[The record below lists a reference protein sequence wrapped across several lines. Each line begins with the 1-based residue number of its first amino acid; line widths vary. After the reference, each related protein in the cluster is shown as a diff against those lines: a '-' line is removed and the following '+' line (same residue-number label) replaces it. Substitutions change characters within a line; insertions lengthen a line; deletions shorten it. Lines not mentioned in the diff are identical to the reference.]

1 MHRVLEGWM
10 NWIERRLNDFSIRAK
25 FYLIYILCMLIPLI
39 MTDSV
44 IIHLVVKSE
53 DTTRYQEMQ
62 DMANVIQY
70 GINNEIEQAAALGKS
85 IYMSKY
91 INDFL
96 DHSYESTYDYVVS
109 AQDFFQETL
118 FENCV
123 GVNNVII
130 TMYADNESIVNGGNF
145 GKISSVRSK
154 GWYQA
159 IHHSS
164 QNKML
169 YFDYGSKN
177 SKGSENKRRV
187 YFIQKLNF
195 YSKDIEK
202 LLLVELDYSSLIR
215 LLEKMDYEADAYICK
230 DDKIVLS
237 NGRHASVGSDFD
249 VLEEK
254 DNIGLTQEWEIY
266 GANVS
271 IHIMNTEIAVM
282 EELRR
287 NTSLILILILINVV
301 FPMVMVSIFNRS
313 FSKRLGVLTG
323 AFKQVEGDHLMKV
336 PEEEAKDEIGTM
348 MRSYNIMAERMNSL
362 VQTVYKNKIMEQ
374 EMMMARQKAELLAL
388 RSQINPHFLFNTL
401 ESIRMHSLI
410 KREMETADMVEKL
423 ALLQRQY
430 VDWGEDNVEVAK
442 EMEFVEAYLRIQ
454 KYRFGDRLSY
464 ELDVEKECRQ
474 CVIPKLSLV
483 TFVENACVHGIESK
497 KTPGWIFVRVYR
509 KDEFLYLEIEDTGKG
524 MEEQE
529 IAVLLEK
536 MRNADIE
543 LLKGK
548 ERVGVINACLR
559 LKMESQGEVQFEV
572 DGEDGTGLM
581 VQVAIPWK
589 YVETMSKDWEK
600 NNA

>member
-53 DTTRYQEMQ
+53 DTTRYQEMH

-202 LLLVELDYSSLIR
+202 LLLIELDYSSLIR
-215 LLEKMDYEADAYICK
+215 LLEKIDYEADAYICK

-271 IHIMNTEIAVM
+271 IRIMNTEIAVM

-464 ELDVEKECRQ
+464 ELDVEEDCRQ

-509 KDEFLYLEIEDTGKG
+509 KGELLYLEIEDTGKG

-529 IAVLLEK
+529 IAALLEK

>member
-53 DTTRYQEMQ
+53 DTTRYQEMH

-202 LLLVELDYSSLIR
+202 LLLIELDYSSLIR
-215 LLEKMDYEADAYICK
+215 LLEKIDYEADAYICK

-464 ELDVEKECRQ
+464 ELDVEEDCRQ

-509 KDEFLYLEIEDTGKG
+509 KGELLYLEIEDTGKG

-529 IAVLLEK
+529 IAALLEK

-572 DGEDGTGLM
+572 DGEDGTGFM